1 VSILLLVSL
10 SLCITKLPDSVAES
24 FLSEAIPMKG
34 RMIHHVDGKQESQ
47 IYDPIGGQVSERL
60 FRRVPADGS
69 VSIRSV
75 DPF

>member
-1 VSILLLVSL
+1 
-10 SLCITKLPDSVAES
+10 
-24 FLSEAIPMKG
+24 MKG

>member
-1 VSILLLVSL
+1 
-10 SLCITKLPDSVAES
+10 
-24 FLSEAIPMKG
+24 MKG

-60 FRRVPADGS
+60 FGRVPADGS

-75 DPF
+75 DPS

>member
-1 VSILLLVSL
+1 
-10 SLCITKLPDSVAES
+10 
-24 FLSEAIPMKG
+24 MKG

-60 FRRVPADGS
+60 FCRVAADGS

-75 DPF
+75 DPS

>member
-1 VSILLLVSL
+1 MLIE
-10 SLCITKLPDSVAES
+10 VAES

-47 IYDPIGGQVSERL
+47 IYDPIGGQVGTHTCNIVR
-60 FRRVPADGS
+60 ANGS

-75 DPF
+75 DPS